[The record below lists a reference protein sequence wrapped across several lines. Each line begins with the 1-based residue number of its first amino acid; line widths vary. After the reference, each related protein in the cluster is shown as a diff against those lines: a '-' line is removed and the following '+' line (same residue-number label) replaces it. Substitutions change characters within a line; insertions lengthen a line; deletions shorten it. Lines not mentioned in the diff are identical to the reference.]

1 MAIKLKNCAKYINEN
16 NNLKMQIK
24 YNKGHKKTT
33 LSEGQ
38 LCLCSQ

>member
-24 YNKGHKKTT
+24 YKGNKKTT

-38 LCLCSQ
+38 SCLCP